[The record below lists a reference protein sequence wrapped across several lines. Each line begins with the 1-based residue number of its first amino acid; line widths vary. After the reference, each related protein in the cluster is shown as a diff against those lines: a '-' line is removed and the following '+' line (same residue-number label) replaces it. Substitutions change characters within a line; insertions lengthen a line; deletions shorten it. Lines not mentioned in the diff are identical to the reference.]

1 MVVNLKLK
9 CYKTFEVFFMIKN
22 KKMIL
27 ETIKFL
33 LSLVFSIGI
42 FILGF
47 VLGKQCDFSIVYYYI
62 GVLVVFFGY
71 LIFCLAYHAKYEK
84 EIQNMKSKN
93 FINNIE
99 EQKKYINS
107 NISETKNKILKMY
120 SFCICNIFVS
130 YFIYYFCLFFTGL
143 VYPTII
149 NNDNI
154 APLAAFTDVV
164 FVIIFLII
172 LIPYFNSLKANKIT
186 LSYQKNQYKILTTFI
201 AEIFKSE
208 DINKSF
214 IVNININD
222 SNCAI
227 EEKNDKLFFYVGD
240 LLLKFLTL
248 DELKSVFY
256 HELAHYKHKDTK
268 YLSKINKKQT
278 FVEKY
283 SFLFICPCALKVS
296 VEIELSKIISSK
308 YYEQKADDEVLDKN
322 LNKEFSQANVKLFGL
337 SLISSAPNFEII
349 NKINEEKGFSE
360 ETISLNYKLIYE
372 NYMKN
377 ISTFDYIS
385 THHLEERI
393 STHPNVRMR
402 REKFHLNN
410 IDINLIE
417 NNYFNDDIKLAY
429 INFNKDNKSNFNPN
443 FCETY
448 KLYKE
453 NICNLDNISNNSELV
468 KLLNDALSYNDF
480 NNGLKIANIL
490 IKTDEDNS
498 FINYALGYA
507 YFNLLDEKC
516 IKYLQ
521 KVIDANN
528 SNYKMQALSLLG
540 QYYVYMG
547 NEEKRDELRKIQPD
561 FIDENIILSKVS
573 SLEKYDK
580 LIVLED
586 KEIID
591 KIINIVK
598 DKEEIIEV
606 RAGIKR
612 IKSNQCIHIIYILKK
627 KPNNIGDIYEYIN
640 SNAYLM
646 DSEINNMLS
655 IKKTLLN
662 YYPCL
667 KKKKY
672 IIYSRTKN

>member
-1 MVVNLKLK
+1 M
-9 CYKTFEVFFMIKN
+9 
-22 KKMIL
+22 
-27 ETIKFL
+27 
-33 LSLVFSIGI
+33 
-42 FILGF
+42 
-47 VLGKQCDFSIVYYYI
+47 
-62 GVLVVFFGY
+62 
-71 LIFCLAYHAKYEK
+71 
-84 EIQNMKSKN
+84 
-93 FINNIE
+93 
-99 EQKKYINS
+99 
-107 NISETKNKILKMY
+107 
-120 SFCICNIFVS
+120 
-130 YFIYYFCLFFTGL
+130 
-143 VYPTII
+143 
-149 NNDNI
+149 
-154 APLAAFTDVV
+154 
-164 FVIIFLII
+164 
-172 LIPYFNSLKANKIT
+172 
-186 LSYQKNQYKILTTFI
+186 
-201 AEIFKSE
+201 
-208 DINKSF
+208 
-214 IVNININD
+214 
-222 SNCAI
+222 
-227 EEKNDKLFFYVGD
+227 
-240 LLLKFLTL
+240 
-248 DELKSVFY
+248 
-256 HELAHYKHKDTK
+256 
-268 YLSKINKKQT
+268 
-278 FVEKY
+278 
-283 SFLFICPCALKVS
+283 
-296 VEIELSKIISSK
+296 
-308 YYEQKADDEVLDKN
+308 
-322 LNKEFSQANVKLFGL
+322 
-337 SLISSAPNFEII
+337 
-349 NKINEEKGFSE
+349 
-360 ETISLNYKLIYE
+360 
-372 NYMKN
+372 
-377 ISTFDYIS
+377 
-385 THHLEERI
+385 
-393 STHPNVRMR
+393 
-402 REKFHLNN
+402 
-410 IDINLIE
+410 IE